1 MNKKMRK
8 MNQKFIKV
16 AKEFFTEL
24 DTRFKSLGQK
34 N

>member
-1 MNKKMRK
+1 

-24 DTRFKSLGQK
+24 NTRFKLLDQK

>member
-1 MNKKMRK
+1 

-24 DTRFKSLGQK
+24 DTRFKSLDQK
-34 N
+34 KLEEV